1 MSPMEYFFPAGLI
14 ILYTPLIIQY
24 LTDDC
29 MKAFPLLC
37 PKFHN
42 LEYQLKFF
50 VALLLGVLKS
60 SPSPKKQV
68 MIWNNLNCITF

>member
-37 PKFHN
+37 PKLHN
-42 LEYQLKFF
+42 LEYQLKLF
-50 VALLLGVLKS
+50 VALLLGVLKTVTQS
-60 SPSPKKQV
+60 KKV
-68 MIWNNLNCITF
+68 GNDLE